1 MGFPGGSDGKESAC
15 NAGDLGSVPG
25 SGISPEE
32 GNGYPLQYSC
42 LENSMDR
49 GVWWATVYGAQRVG
63 HDWVPNIHTHT
74 HVNYTSIKMEKIQL
88 SSVQLFSWS
97 DSLRPHGLQHT
108 RLPCQSSTPRAC
120 SNSCPSSWWCHTT
133 ISSSVVPFS
142 FCIQTFPHKG
152 LFQWVSSLYQVAKV
166 LEFQLQCQSFQ
177 WIFRTDFL

>member
-1 MGFPGGSDGKESAC
+1 MVKNLPAMQETWVQS
-15 NAGDLGSVPG
+15 LGQ
-25 SGISPEE
+25 E
-32 GNGYPLQYSC
+32 YPLKKG
-42 LENSMDR
+42 M
-49 GVWWATVYGAQRVG
+49 ATHSSILAWRIPWTEESGGLQSTGAQRVG
-63 HDWVPNIHTHT
+63 HDWVPNIHTHTHT

-97 DSLRPHGLQHT
+97 DSLRPHGLQHA

-142 FCIQTFPHKG
+142 FCIQTFQHKG
-152 LFQWVSSLYQVAKV
+152 LFQWVSSLYQVAEV